1 MMMMMMMM
9 MIMAYFG
16 FPHNPNEGDIAVHA
30 YGFIAALHCPGCAH
44 VLSAG

>member
-1 MMMMMMMM
+1 MMMMMMMMM

-30 YGFIAALHCPGCAH
+30 YGFMAALSG
-44 VLSAG
+44 L